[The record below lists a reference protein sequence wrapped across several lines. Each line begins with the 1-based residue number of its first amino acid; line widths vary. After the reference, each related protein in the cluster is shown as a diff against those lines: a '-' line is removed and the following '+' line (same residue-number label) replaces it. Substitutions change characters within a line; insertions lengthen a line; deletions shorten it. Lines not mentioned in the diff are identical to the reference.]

1 MVDKLAEKVEDCDGL
16 SAKSGSLSINCL
28 RTIGTA
34 KAVRY
39 TE

>member
-1 MVDKLAEKVEDCDGL
+1 M
-16 SAKSGSLSINCL
+16 IQI
-28 RTIGTA
+28 IGTA